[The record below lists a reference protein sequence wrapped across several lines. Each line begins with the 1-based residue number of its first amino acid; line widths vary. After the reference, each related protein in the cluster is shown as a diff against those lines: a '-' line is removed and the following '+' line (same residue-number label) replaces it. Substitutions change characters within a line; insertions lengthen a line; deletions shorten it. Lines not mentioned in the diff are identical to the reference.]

1 MATKRSQVATL
12 DRVPRQYEAIQAAAR
27 RASVSEKTIRRR
39 IDEGVLKAYRVG
51 RLIRLDP
58 LQVDRAL
65 DPASRWT

>member
-1 MATKRSQVATL
+1 MATRRSQGATL
-12 DRVPRQYEAIQAAAR
+12 DRVPRQYESIQDAAR
-27 RASVSEKTIRRR
+27 RASVSDKTIRRL

-58 LQVDRAL
+58 LQVDQAL

>member
-1 MATKRSQVATL
+1 MTNRSQGAML
-12 DRVPRQYEAIQAAAR
+12 SVPRQYESVQDAAR

-65 DPASRWT
+65 DPASRWA

>member
-12 DRVPRQYEAIQAAAR
+12 DRVPRQYESIQAAAR

-65 DPASRWT
+65 DPASRWS

>member
-65 DPASRWT
+65 DPASRWS

>member
-12 DRVPRQYEAIQAAAR
+12 DRVPRQYESIQDAAR

>member
-12 DRVPRQYEAIQAAAR
+12 DRVPRQYESIQAAAR

>member
-1 MATKRSQVATL
+1 MLS
-12 DRVPRQYEAIQAAAR
+12 VPRQYESVQDAAR

>member
-1 MATKRSQVATL
+1 MTNRSQGAML
-12 DRVPRQYEAIQAAAR
+12 SVPRQYESVQDTAR

>member
-1 MATKRSQVATL
+1 MTRKSQSATL
-12 DRVPRQYEAIQAAAR
+12 SVPRQYESIQAAAR

>member
-1 MATKRSQVATL
+1 MTNRSQGAML
-12 DRVPRQYEAIQAAAR
+12 SVPRQYESVQDAAR

>member
-12 DRVPRQYEAIQAAAR
+12 DRVPRQYESIQAAAR
-27 RASVSEKTIRRR
+27 RASVSENTIRSR

-65 DPASRWT
+65 DPASRWS